1 MKKKLLA
8 ALLTMT
14 MALSMV
20 ACGGSGAEEPATD
33 DKTSEVAATEGG
45 SSTADDAAATDATG
59 MDALIEAAKAEG
71 SLTVYGSC
79 EEAYLSAACQK
90 FEELYGIS
98 VDYQRLS
105 TGEVYT
111 KIAEEAGN
119 PSADVWFG
127 GTTDPYN
134 EAVVAGLLEPY
145 AAENASHLVSDT
157 YKDADGHWYG
167 IYKGILGFMV
177 NTEELERLNLEAPQD
192 WDDLTKAEYEG
203 LVGVSNPSTAGT
215 AKLIINTMVQMKGH
229 DEAMEYFKALD
240 KNVYQYTKSGSGPS
254 KMVGPGECVIAVGF
268 LHDGITQILA
278 GYDNVE
284 LVIPASGTSFEIGA
298 TAIFKGCEHPNAA
311 KLWIEYALSP
321 ECVNLAKENES
332 YQFLVI
338 DNAEQPQE
346 ATQFGLDPDNVMD
359 YDFED
364 AKANTATYVEDFFAA
379 VTNGSAEDADTS
391 RFLTE

>member
-20 ACGGSGAEEPATD
+20 ACGGSGAEEPAAD

-45 SSTADDAAATDATG
+45 SSTTDDAAATDATG

-321 ECVNLAKENES
+321 DCVNLAKENES